1 MNSTNHKI
9 LTLLHHGN
17 FNLKD
22 ISLYLDIEISS
33 LMKNITQ
40 LNGILDDLRFNKM
53 EFINNKYQ
61 LQLEPNQ
68 WKYLLFDKDNMC
80 MEDIID
86 YLYIKFIYKSFIN
99 LETEKNEFKI
109 SRSSINRYFDAVK
122 KVIVDNGSS
131 FKYEHTKGIKLEYL
145 SEKNKH
151 LFCKKLI
158 KIIIKYDFIIPENS
172 IYFTLFKPLNIE
184 LLLKK
189 LYEIFNY
196 AEIPATNFLLAF
208 SFILNI
214 CVDIFDGLMFNN
226 KYNKYKKYTPLKEKI
241 NLHCS
246 EYSEQFRE
254 QFFTLLVNLKNNE
267 YFFEKQITEYSY
279 TLLNEIKKNFKIE
292 NFEEDL
298 ENILFKKICISLFKY
313 ENNILNVYS
322 FRLDYYDKKL
332 LYFIE
337 NILLKLHL
345 NIYFY
350 DKIIIINLIKKIIIN
365 TNKIHIK
372 KILLVFN
379 EIVLTENSPIK
390 EKIQRQLPDLKI
402 DILPLFHL
410 YFNYSKCIEEYDL
423 IISNENFHDL
433 NIKNILSFDYLKI
446 LKKID
451 ETSLK
456 IGLDKCN

>member
-1 MNSTNHKI
+1 M
-9 LTLLHHGN
+9 
-17 FNLKD
+17 
-22 ISLYLDIEISS
+22 
-33 LMKNITQ
+33 
-40 LNGILDDLRFNKM
+40 
-53 EFINNKYQ
+53 
-61 LQLEPNQ
+61 
-68 WKYLLFDKDNMC
+68 
-80 MEDIID
+80 
-86 YLYIKFIYKSFIN
+86 
-99 LETEKNEFKI
+99 
-109 SRSSINRYFDAVK
+109 
-122 KVIVDNGSS
+122 
-131 FKYEHTKGIKLEYL
+131 
-145 SEKNKH
+145 
-151 LFCKKLI
+151 
-158 KIIIKYDFIIPENS
+158 
-172 IYFTLFKPLNIE
+172 
-184 LLLKK
+184 
-189 LYEIFNY
+189 
-196 AEIPATNFLLAF
+196 
-208 SFILNI
+208 
-214 CVDIFDGLMFNN
+214 
-226 KYNKYKKYTPLKEKI
+226 
-241 NLHCS
+241 
-246 EYSEQFRE
+246 
-254 QFFTLLVNLKNNE
+254 
-267 YFFEKQITEYSY
+267 
-279 TLLNEIKKNFKIE
+279 LNEIKKNFKIE